1 MEIEVLNQ
9 GVEECQMVAGCCTG
23 GTNSSRR

>member
-23 GTNSSRR
+23 GANSARK

>member
-9 GVEECQMVAGCCTG
+9 GVEESQMVAGCCTG
-23 GTNSSRR
+23 GTNSTRK

>member
-9 GVEECQMVAGCCTG
+9 GVEECQIVASCCSG
-23 GTNSSRR
+23 GATITRK